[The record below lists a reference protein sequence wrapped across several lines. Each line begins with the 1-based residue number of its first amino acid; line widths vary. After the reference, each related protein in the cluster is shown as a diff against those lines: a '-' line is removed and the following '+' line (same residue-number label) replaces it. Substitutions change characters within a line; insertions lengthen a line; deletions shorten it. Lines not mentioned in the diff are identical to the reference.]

1 LVLATGSKSNR
12 FGWPGQDLDGVHGL
26 YHLQDLQAL
35 ERHTPKLKQAVIIGG
50 GLIGIE
56 LAEMLH
62 SRQIPVTFLVRE
74 ASFWDFVLPPE
85 ESAMVT
91 QHIRAYGIDLRLQTE
106 LQSINGQDR
115 VQSITTNKSEN
126 IDCQYVGLTVGVS
139 PNISF
144 LQGTGVET
152 DRGILVD
159 AHLQTS
165 IPGVYAIGDC
175 AQLRTPTAG
184 RRAIEAIWYTG
195 RMMGQTVAHTICGQ
209 ATAYQPRLW
218 FNSAKF
224 FDIEYQIY
232 GDVPA
237 QLPSD
242 HDQIYW
248 QHPKQNK
255 AIRIRYH
262 AATGAVLGFHLMG
275 IRYRHEVC
283 EKWILAGA
291 HIETVLSE
299 LALANFDPEFFTEY
313 EPQLRAVYTQK
324 TGIQIKST
332 APRHNL
338 GAVLKFLKNKVL

>member
-1 LVLATGSKSNR
+1 
-12 FGWPGQDLDGVHGL
+12 
-26 YHLQDLQAL
+26 
-35 ERHTPKLKQAVIIGG
+35 
-50 GLIGIE
+50 
-56 LAEMLH
+56 
-62 SRQIPVTFLVRE
+62 
-74 ASFWDFVLPPE
+74 
-85 ESAMVT
+85 
-91 QHIRAYGIDLRLQTE
+91 
-106 LQSINGQDR
+106 
-115 VQSITTNKSEN
+115 
-126 IDCQYVGLTVGVS
+126 
-139 PNISF
+139 